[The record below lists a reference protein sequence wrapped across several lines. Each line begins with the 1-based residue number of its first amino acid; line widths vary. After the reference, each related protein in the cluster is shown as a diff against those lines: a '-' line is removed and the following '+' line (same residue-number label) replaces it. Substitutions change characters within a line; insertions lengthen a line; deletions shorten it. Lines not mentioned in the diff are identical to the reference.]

1 MSGSRALLGMVGEW
15 CLHMWRME
23 CLLEDGYIIELFS
36 RKFFTLLEA
45 TAISSLRFETCW
57 EIRINR
63 SVQTP

>member
-1 MSGSRALLGMVGEW
+1 M
-15 CLHMWRME
+15 